1 MASVESVANTAKKLE
16 CRFCQRIYSKAEHLT
31 VGLDFGVTADCVRPF
46 TCKECNRAFSRQDSL
61 ARHEKLHLRRESMKC
76 TSPAASTYTPAKTH
90 ALQHL
95 LATDEELDTRS
106 YVPPSDH
113 GTSQTWNEQSYQV
126 ESDMM
131 DMHCATDL
139 DFQLI
144 WPDSEELFQSIMS
157 SETTT
162 QMPVGTLPF
171 PQGLDQ
177 FTPTSLDSP
186 TSFDD
191 RGSAI
196 KAIPNGGGHQAVHGV
211 SKMISNLSSS
221 ITAEAEAT
229 SITSVFL
236 DECLHMFFV
245 RFIPTFPVLHRA
257 TFVFRDCTHPLLLN
271 AIAIG
276 SLYLGPKDA
285 IAKGE
290 ALWRL
295 SHTAVATSWQSL
307 ITHRGPHDPC
317 NGLQLVQAALLGQVY
332 AALSKNRAL
341 RTTSQIFHALGFS
354 WARHCGMYDNDTF
367 SLENL
372 PSMDASPAEKDR
384 QWKTWAA
391 HEIQRR
397 ALLAQYILDGL
408 VSSASGNPTSTRHAA
423 NQLGL
428 PCDESLFEASTADE
442 WLIKMRSQPKQDV
455 SFRNIFRSLFLP
467 VDMGRLPEH
476 TLTSFSLR
484 VLLEGV
490 QSLVSD
496 STDGPSVGVPTRS
509 EIRRALAQVHES
521 ITKNTISTPETLEA
535 LLRWHSICLDAATD
549 SSMLCRHL
557 CARYNI
563 PQHVLGGNKGLKTG
577 LDLVAWAKTED
588 ARRALLH
595 AVAIQDIVEQL
606 PRGRAH
612 VLHMPSSLFAAA
624 TVYSVFS
631 LAGHTTVNL
640 PRIVDWKDALFTEV
654 DPCVILG
661 DLAGTSAGSSTTRR
675 FVRGEQL
682 SGSGYESMT
691 RNLLYELNSMQK
703 LFRCLSSQWGL
714 AYDMEAVLNSWISL
728 SH

>member
-106 YVPPSDH
+106 YVPPSDR

-317 NGLQLVQAALLGQVY
+317 NGLQLVLAALLGQVY
-332 AALSKNRAL
+332 AALSK
-341 RTTSQIFHALGFS
+341 IFHALGFS

-428 PCDESLFEASTADE
+428 PSDESLFEASTADE

-640 PRIVDWKDALFTEV
+640 PRVVDWKDALFTEV

>member
-31 VGLDFGVTADCVRPF
+31 RHERSHTGVRPF

-76 TSPAASTYTPAKTH
+76 ASPAASAYTPAKSH

-95 LATDEELDTRS
+95 LAADEEIDTRS

-113 GTSQTWNEQSYQV
+113 GTAQTWHEHTYQA

-157 SETTT
+157 TDTTS
-162 QMPVGTLPF
+162 QIPVGTLPF
-171 PQGLDQ
+171 PQGLEQ

-245 RFIPTFPVLHRA
+245 RFIPTFPVLHRS
-257 TFVFRDCTHPLLLN
+257 TFVFKECTHPVLLN
-271 AIAIG
+271 CIAIG
-276 SLYLGPKDA
+276 SLYLGPKDS

-295 SHTAVATSWQSL
+295 SHTALATSWQSL

-317 NGLQLVQAALLGQVY
+317 NGLQLVLAALLGQVY
-332 AALSKNRAL
+332 AALSK
-341 RTTSQIFHALGFS
+341 IFHALGFS

-367 SLENL
+367 SLDSL
-372 PSMDASPAEKDR
+372 PSLDASPAEKDR
-384 QWKTWAA
+384 QWKMWAA
-391 HEIQRR
+391 HEIRR
-397 ALLAQYILDGL
+397 RVLLAQYILDGL
-408 VSSASGNPTSTRHAA
+408 VSSASGNPTTARHAA

-428 PCDESLFEASTADE
+428 PCDESLFDANTADE

-467 VDMGRLPEH
+467 VDMGRLSEH

-484 VLLEGV
+484 VILEGV
-490 QSLVSD
+490 QSLVSE

-521 ITKNTISTPETLEA
+521 ITKNAISTPETLEA

-557 CARYNI
+557 CVRYNI
-563 PQHVLGGNKGLKTG
+563 TQHVLGGSKGLKAG

-631 LAGHTTVNL
+631 LAGYTTVNL
-640 PRIVDWKDALFTEV
+640 PRVVDWKDALFTEV

-675 FVRGEQL
+675 FVRGEKL
-682 SGSGYESMT
+682 SGSGYESLT

-714 AYDMEAVLNSWISL
+714 AYDMESLLNSWISL
-728 SH
+728 CH